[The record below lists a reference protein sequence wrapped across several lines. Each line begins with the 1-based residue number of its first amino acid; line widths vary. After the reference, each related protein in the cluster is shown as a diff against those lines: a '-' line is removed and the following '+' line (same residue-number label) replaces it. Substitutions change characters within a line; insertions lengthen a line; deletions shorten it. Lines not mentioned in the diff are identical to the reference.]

1 MDWKE
6 LAGAFAAKHNVEGL
20 TVGDGVA
27 ALEIDGM
34 AIALAGN
41 EEGVIA
47 SAEIGAPP
55 PEKPEVF
62 AHLLLEANMEAAAGG
77 GHVFAKNPGD
87 GAYVLI
93 GRLVDSSGDID
104 AFETALGHFTDR
116 LELWRRLLADFRPAA
131 QEAVAASAAAQDE
144 VVNALRSGFLRV

>member
-1 MDWKE
+1 MDFTE
-6 LAGAFAAKHNVEGL
+6 LVKAFAERHAIAELGVE
-20 TVGDGVA
+20 DGSA

-34 AIALAGN
+34 AIILTENGN
-41 EEGVIA
+41 GVTA
-47 SAEIGAPP
+47 FAEVGAPP
-55 PEKPEVF
+55 PEKPEAF
-62 AHLLLEANMEAAAGG
+62 AHLLLEANLEAGG
-77 GHVFAKNPGD
+77 YVFAKHPEG

-131 QEAVAASAAAQDE
+131 QEAVAASAATQDE